1 MSYMFYCEDLETLN
15 GTDVNGT
22 IIGSRSTPGAPFLLT
37 HGDKIFVQPNWNL
50 VFKQKVG
57 SSMVELKD
65 IQRGDSLVR
74 IFMTF
79 VIYLLTFASIS
90 KIDITCRTD
99 ALEVAS
105 SAKFFSLKMLTP
117 RSSLPVR

>member
-37 HGDKIFVQPNWNL
+37 HGDKIFVQPNWNF
-50 VFKQKVG
+50 VFKQNVG
-57 SSMVELKD
+57 STMVELKD
-65 IQRGDSLVR
+65 VQKEDSLVR
-74 IFMTF
+74 IFTTSAM
-79 VIYLLTFASIS
+79 YSLTFASIS
-90 KIDITCRTD
+90 KIDTTCQTD

-105 SAKFFSLKMLTP
+105 LAKSFSPKRLIP
-117 RSSLPVR
+117 RSSSRVK